1 MKSKSETNTE
11 FNHSTL
17 EETTKEY
24 VDTNLT
30 FEDFTVG
37 VSPTH
42 STSQGIFL
50 FFAYRCYEVF
60 KRSTISLG
68 VVAAL
73 LWMCCMLSC
82 YCCIKKRGEVYN
94 LRNLRGVDNRHSH
107 LRNSDENIPESA
119 VERGQPEYEFDREE
133 DRETF
138 ACLQEWAA
146 QEQIRL

>member
-24 VDTNLT
+24 VHTNLT

-37 VSPTH
+37 VSSTY
-42 STSQGIFL
+42 STSQGM

-73 LWMCCMLSC
+73 LLMCCMLAC
-82 YCCIKKRGEVYN
+82 YCCLKKRGEVYL
-94 LRNLRGVDNRHSH
+94 LRKLRGIDNRHSH
-107 LRNSDENIPESA
+107 LRN
-119 VERGQPEYEFDREE
+119 
-133 DRETF
+133 
-138 ACLQEWAA
+138 
-146 QEQIRL
+146 